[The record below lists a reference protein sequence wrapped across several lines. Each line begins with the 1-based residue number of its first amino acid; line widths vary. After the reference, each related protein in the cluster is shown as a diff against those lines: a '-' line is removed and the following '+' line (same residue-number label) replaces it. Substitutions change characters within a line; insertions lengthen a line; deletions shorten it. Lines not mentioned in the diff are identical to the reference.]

1 MKIMSSATGF
11 SGDPIT
17 LIAMLDPATGVLAI
31 VKRSEEF
38 REDAVPGFA
47 FVTNIRC
54 DTYDCLFQEEHWD
67 EAIRAYKQAEGNEM
81 VAFDDLVARYA
92 PRIEV
97 DGVDEK
103 GQQYRLHK
111 DLQNGEVAVLGLI
124 HFQQRQR
131 GILTTEAAMDEWF
144 DLIRI

>member
-1 MKIMSSATGF
+1 MKIMSSATGY

-38 REDAVPGFA
+38 REEPQPGFA
-47 FVTNIRC
+47 FVTNVRC
-54 DTYDCLFQEEHWD
+54 EAYDCLFQEEHWD
-67 EAIRAYKQAEGNEM
+67 DAIRAYKQAEGNEM
-81 VAFDDLVARYA
+81 VAFDDEVARYT

-97 DGVDEK
+97 DGIDEK
-103 GQQYRLHK
+103 GQQYRLHP
-111 DLQNGEVAVLGLI
+111 DLQNGEVAVLGLV

-131 GILTTEAAMDEWF
+131 GILTAEEAMDEWF